1 MNKIKTA
8 FLATITLVLIA
19 MVLLLWNIHQD
30 KSEYEVYLS
39 DILSGQVCILVS
51 NINTLERTLTEV
63 IEYQTVSK
71 EQATVLYRNSK
82 GMMERESELFETGVR
97 LGKIK
102 RNQIDKAISTST
114 KLAKYFE
121 KIYTSLSEEDLEP
134 LTEVQKEGFEE
145 FQKLVSLYKEIAK
158 SCVNGVSDTGVKVEY
173 WDEYSTDGVNK
184 RYWVKLINQL
194 EEVSPGYEDFV
205 LLNRSTDI
213 WNVN

>member
-19 MVLLLWNIHQD
+19 MVLLLGNIHQD

-114 KLAKYFE
+114 KLVKYFE

-158 SCVNGVSDTGVKVEY
+158 SCVNGLSDTGVKVEY